1 MLYTNMVV
9 AVPGPPWVI
18 RLISPNTLKEL
29 ITDVMTIKKVVPE
42 SIGIVT
48 YQIRASPFAPSMAA
62 ASYRSLDTLI
72 IPERNRI
79 TV

>member
-42 SIGIVT
+42 SVG
-48 YQIRASPFAPSMAA
+48 
-62 ASYRSLDTLI
+62 SLHTRYGQARLLRQWQLLNTDL
-72 IPERNRI
+72 
-79 TV
+79 